1 MTEALLH
8 TGGLGDYLGLFWQ
21 ADPVVKSIMIG
32 LLAASVLSWAV
43 IIERSVSLWWS
54 VRQDRQFVAAYR
66 SGRSGATP
74 RGAAARLYGEV
85 TAEARQSAV
94 TSGWRDCVE
103 GRLRLVLTQV
113 QRKREHGLSYLAT
126 VASSGP
132 FDGLFVTVWGIMAS
146 FTAIAE
152 TKNTSLAVV
161 APGIAEALL
170 ATALGLFAAIPAAI
184 FFNRLSAKVNG
195 SLGLLDELGQE
206 ILIDV
211 TRDAA
216 KRGTTP

>member
-1 MTEALLH
+1 MTEALPH

-54 VRQDRQFVAAYR
+54 VRQDRRFVAAYR
-66 SGRSGATP
+66 SGRFSAAP
-74 RGAAARLYGEV
+74 KGAAAWLHGEV

-94 TSGWRDCVE
+94 TAGWRECVE
-103 GRLRLVLTQV
+103 GRLRLVLAQV
-113 QRKREHGLSYLAT
+113 QRKREKGLSYLAT

-132 FDGLFVTVWGIMAS
+132 FVGLFGTVWGIMAS

-216 KRGTTP
+216 KRATAP